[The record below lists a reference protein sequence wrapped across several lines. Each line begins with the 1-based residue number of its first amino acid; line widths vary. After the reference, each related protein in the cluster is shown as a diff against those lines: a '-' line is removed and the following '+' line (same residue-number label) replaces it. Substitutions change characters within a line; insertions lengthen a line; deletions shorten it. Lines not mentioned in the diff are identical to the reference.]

1 LRVLRLRRPAALTS
15 AVLISLATLSAC
27 GDDPAPEESA
37 AGFDAV
43 TVSGP
48 VGETPE
54 IEWNAMLDS
63 GEKQV
68 EVVEEGDGVAVANG
82 DKVLVNYAISDEYT
96 QSINLETYGE
106 DQPALSVEVG
116 AKDLPPAAPADL
128 ITDLLVEAIEPGM
141 RTGTRIAMT
150 VDAAKEWSDPA
161 LEPYVLQLAQVGLG
175 NEDGFVL
182 VADLEAVPLAGPE
195 GKSKPAPAWAP
206 RIVQSK
212 GKPTSLD
219 SSGLP
224 APDPKAKTISKATLI
239 QGTGPVVEKG
249 DQLVAHYIGQVH
261 GGDKPFDESY
271 SGGEPRDF
279 PIGIGQVVKGWDRG
293 LVGVPVGS
301 RVLLRIPPTLG
312 YGKQGNPQAGIKGT
326 DTLYFVVDV
335 LAAA

>member
-1 LRVLRLRRPAALTS
+1 LRVLRVRRPAALTS

-43 TVSGP
+43 SVSGP

-54 IEWNAMLDS
+54 IEWKAMLDS

-68 EVVEEGDGVAVANG
+68 EVVEEGDGTEIADG

-96 QSINLETYGE
+96 QEITLDTFGE

-116 AKDLPPAAPADL
+116 AEDVPPAAPADL
-128 ITDLLVEAIEPGM
+128 LTDLLVDAIEPGM
-141 RTGTRIAMT
+141 KTGTRIAMT
-150 VDAAKEWSDPA
+150 VDAKEEWSDPA
-161 LEPYVLQLAQVGLG
+161 LEPYVLQLAQVGIG

-182 VADLEAVPLAGPE
+182 VGDLEAVPLAGPE
-195 GKSKPAPAWAP
+195 GKSKPAPGWAP
-206 RIVQSK
+206 KIVQSK

-224 APDPKAKTISKATLI
+224 EPDPKAKKITKAILI

-249 DQLVAHYIGQVH
+249 DLLVANYIGQVH
-261 GGDKPFDESY
+261 GGDQPFDESY
-271 SGGEPRDF
+271 SGGQPRDF
-279 PIGIGQVVKGWDRG
+279 PIGVGQVVKGWDQG
-293 LVGVPVGS
+293 LVGVKVGS
-301 RVLLRIPPTLG
+301 RVLLRIPPSLG

-326 DTLYFVVDV
+326 DTLYFVIDV